1 MRLFGLFNVKDIN
14 EGMQEYRA
22 AGGAVL
28 LDVRTREEYAAG
40 YIEGSRC
47 LPLQEIEKAEELVR
61 DKGTPLFVHCQ
72 SGARSARAA
81 EMLKRMGY
89 TGVRD
94 IGGIT
99 GYNGK
104 VVTE

>member
-1 MRLFGLFNVKDIN
+1 
-14 EGMQEYRA
+14 MQEYRA

-40 YIEGSRC
+40 HIEGSRC

-104 VVTE
+104 VVME